1 MPVDP
6 THDEEDTAQRRF
18 DGRCVVLSP
27 PGASMLGALMRALS
41 GRWASLSV
49 VGDEPG
55 VMVELAGGGVSMMV
69 VVEPD
74 GWPGLKALAYAVGR
88 HYGDVLCMQF
98 DVEPSSSS
106 PRIRALA
113 SRWLDPNVFALATL
127 EQSAQDRSVLPP
139 YHHASEPAGALNAEA
154 AHNPPNGSAQVG
166 TDTGPSL
173 GGIIVGP
180 AGHVADRRRKVQ
192 NLVVQAPK
200 TARNGNAIEQPLVTE
215 EELSMLLGPPPAE
228 TA

>member
-6 THDEEDTAQRRF
+6 NHDEHDDTHRRF

-27 PGASMLGALMRALS
+27 PGASKLGALMRALS
-41 GRWASLSV
+41 GRWASVSV
-49 VGDEPG
+49 VADEPA
-55 VMVELAGGGVSMMV
+55 VMVELAAGGVSMVV

-74 GWPGLKALAYAVGR
+74 TWPGLKALALAVGQ
-88 HYGDVLCMQF
+88 HYGSVLCMQF
-98 DVEPSSSS
+98 DAEPGGTS

-127 EQSAQDRSVLPP
+127 EQTAQGLASESNGPT
-139 YHHASEPAGALNAEA
+139 SEPARPLGEGAANPQPAERTHPDDDTA
-154 AHNPPNGSAQVG
+154 PPF
-166 TDTGPSL
+166 D
-173 GGIIVGP
+173 GIIVGP
-180 AGHVADRRRKVQ
+180 AGHVGQRRRKVQ

-200 TARNGNAIEQPLVTE
+200 SARESSTLAEPLVSE